1 MREDIMQQQQELKKI
16 AKWKHLYE
24 DTYDKTL
31 HQYDTGNCK
40 FFHTVNPYLEK
51 KMKYF
56 F

>member
-1 MREDIMQQQQELKKI
+1 MKTENCTVITKKS
-16 AKWKHLYE
+16 LL
-24 DTYDKTL
+24 YDKTL